1 MKKLFILKILAPI
14 IVIIIG
20 ILIFNAGYRYGYDQI
35 PVPPEGLPDDV
46 DLTLLWDVWDKIEEN
61 YSGEIDYQE
70 MLYGAVGG
78 LVSGLGDPYTVFFN
92 PEDSRIFKDDIS
104 GSFEGVGMEI
114 GVRKGELTVV
124 APLEGTPA
132 QKAGL
137 LSGDIIVK
145 IGDIF
150 SRDITADEAVKFI
163 RGPKG
168 TAVNLAIYREGWNDS
183 KVFEIVREVIKI
195 PNIQWELIEGDIAK
209 VRVYQFSSGLDS
221 DFSKIVSE
229 ILSSPAKK
237 IILDL
242 RNNPGGLLHEAQ
254 MMAGW
259 FLKKGTVVTIES
271 FGGGREEKEYRAI
284 GRESLWNYPAVIL
297 INQGTASGAEIL
309 AAALRDNRDDVQLVG
324 EQSFGK
330 GSVQEPIDLRGG
342 ALLKVT
348 VAHWLTPDRE
358 MINEKG
364 LTPDV
369 EVKITEDDYSNDRDP
384 QLDKAIEILK

>member
-137 LSGDIIVK
+137 LSGDIIV
-145 IGDIF
+145 
-150 SRDITADEAVKFI
+150 
-163 RGPKG
+163 
-168 TAVNLAIYREGWNDS
+168 
-183 KVFEIVREVIKI
+183 
-195 PNIQWELIEGDIAK
+195 NI
-209 VRVYQFSSGLDS
+209 
-221 DFSKIVSE
+221 
-229 ILSSPAKK
+229 
-237 IILDL
+237 
-242 RNNPGGLLHEAQ
+242 
-254 MMAGW
+254 
-259 FLKKGTVVTIES
+259 
-271 FGGGREEKEYRAI
+271 
-284 GRESLWNYPAVIL
+284 
-297 INQGTASGAEIL
+297 
-309 AAALRDNRDDVQLVG
+309 
-324 EQSFGK
+324 
-330 GSVQEPIDLRGG
+330 
-342 ALLKVT
+342 
-348 VAHWLTPDRE
+348 
-358 MINEKG
+358 
-364 LTPDV
+364 
-369 EVKITEDDYSNDRDP
+369 
-384 QLDKAIEILK
+384 